1 MIRLTDVIKARL
13 GNWSLALLIGSLT
26 LLAVICLLAISGW
39 FITAAAMAGLLTV
52 AGAYG
57 FDYFRPAALI
67 RLCAIARTAGRYAER
82 LTSHYAAL
90 GLLKDLRCKVF
101 GQLAQ
106 QQTPLTGQQPG
117 SASTLHR
124 LVSDIDQLDNLP
136 LRVVLPWLWGS
147 LLVLLVML
155 FFWLLSPAL
164 LQATLLPLLLA
175 WLGVPLL
182 TTLKGF
188 RLATAEHHQA
198 ELRRTQLLEPLQLLT
213 PLLLWQRWQG
223 FSQQFQQTDLNYQ
236 QQQQR
241 QQRLISLAV
250 LLQQLCLGATLLML
264 IWQSIPLVQQQQLSV
279 PFALA
284 ACLALLA
291 LNEILPPLCHS
302 FVALGFSLAARDRL
316 NQLVTQPQQPHDA
329 SLAISL
335 PISLAEKWTLTA
347 DQLSARQ
354 IGALSGPQQLSFSV
368 AAGQSLLITGPS
380 GCGKSTLLQV
390 LAGEL
395 AADHGQ
401 IKLNQQVM
409 PSAQLAPLCALLP
422 QQPDIF
428 DMTLARNLR
437 LADASATDEQLWQV
451 LEKVALA
458 DWVKQQ
464 PQKLN
469 TTAGE
474 YGTRLSGGQARR
486 LALAR
491 LLLTQRP
498 VMLLD
503 EPFAGLDQATS
514 QQVLQA
520 LLQHQQHGVLIIV
533 SHQPLP
539 VALSAELAWQTHTT
553 D

>member
-101 GQLAQ
+101 AQLAQ
-106 QQTPLTGQQPG
+106 QQTTAINQQPG

-188 RLATAEHHQA
+188 RLATAEHQQA
-198 ELRRTQLLEPLQLLT
+198 ELRRIQLLEPLQLMT

-223 FSQQFQQTDLNYQ
+223 FSQQFQQTDLYYL

-241 QQRLISLAV
+241 QQHLISLAV

-302 FVALGFSLAARDRL
+302 FVALGFSLAARNRL
-316 NQLVTQPQQPHDA
+316 NQLFSPSQQQSDVSSPA
-329 SLAISL
+329 SL
-335 PISLAEKWTLTA
+335 PETWQLTA
-347 DQLSARQ
+347 DNITARQ
-354 IGALSGPQQLSFSV
+354 TGALSGPQQVSFSLTT
-368 AAGQSLLITGPS
+368 GQSLLITGPS

-395 AADHGQ
+395 AACHGQ

-409 PSAQLAPLCALLP
+409 SSAQLAAVSALLP

-428 DMTLARNLR
+428 DMTIARNLR

-491 LLLTQRP
+491 LLLTNRP
-498 VMLLD
+498 LMLLD

-533 SHQPLP
+533 SHQPL
-539 VALSAELAWQTHTT
+539 ALPLSKQLKL
-553 D
+553 

>member
-39 FITAAAMAGLLTV
+39 FITAAAIAGLLTV

-90 GLLKDLRCKVF
+90 GLLKDLRCRVF
-101 GQLAQ
+101 AQLAQ
-106 QQTPLTGQQPG
+106 QQTAAINQQPG

-164 LQATLLPLLLA
+164 LQTTLLPLLLA

-188 RLATAEHHQA
+188 RLAKAEHQQA
-198 ELRRTQLLEPLQLLT
+198 ELRRIQLLEPLQLMT
-213 PLLLWQRWQG
+213 PLLLWQRWQE
-223 FSQQFQQTDLNYQ
+223 FSQQFKQTDLNYQ

-241 QQRLISLAV
+241 QQQLISIAV

-284 ACLALLA
+284 AGLALLA

-302 FVALGFSLAARDRL
+302 FVALGFSLAARNRL
-316 NQLVTQPQQPHDA
+316 NQLFSPSQQQPDV
-329 SLAISL
+329 SSPVSL
-335 PISLAEKWTLTA
+335 PETWQLTA
-347 DQLSARQ
+347 DNITARQ
-354 IGALSGPQQLSFSV
+354 TGALSGPQQVSFSLTT
-368 AAGQSLLITGPS
+368 GQSLLITGPS

-395 AADHGQ
+395 TTGSGQ
-401 IKLNQQVM
+401 IQLNQQAM
-409 PSAQLAPLCALLP
+409 SSAQLAAVSALLP

-428 DMTLARNLR
+428 DMTIARNLR
-437 LADASATDEQLWQV
+437 LADANATDEQLWQV

-491 LLLTQRP
+491 LLLTNRP
-498 VMLLD
+498 LMLLD
-503 EPFAGLDQATS
+503 EPFAGLDHATS
-514 QQVLQA
+514 QQVLET

-533 SHQPLP
+533 SHQPL
-539 VALSAELAWQTHTT
+539 ALPLSKQLKL
-553 D
+553 